1 MNTNLIVIE
10 KLRLIEAEMKNLN
23 LWNNTPPSAEAFASH
38 LPFAIDTMEAHE
50 WLQWVL
56 LPKLYKIIE
65 QDIVLPNIFAI
76 TPYFEEIY
84 KEQQEGR
91 YCQLLEYLRALD
103 KIFSQGNSTD
113 A

>member
-1 MNTNLIVIE
+1 MNINLLVIE
-10 KLRLIEAEMKNLN
+10 KLRLIEAEMKNLD
-23 LWNNTPPSAEAFASH
+23 LWRNTPPPVEAFASH
-38 LPFAIDTMEAHE
+38 LPFAVDTMEAHE

-65 QDIVLPNIFAI
+65 QDIALPNVFAI

-84 KEQQEGR
+84 KIERDGR
-91 YCQLLEYLRALD
+91 YRQLLEYLHALD
-103 KIFSQGNSTD
+103 KIFSQGNITD